1 MDSHS
6 TPPNL
11 KTRGPRT
18 GTILVALLALG
29 LVGYYLFQQRPA
41 ASTTATATTDSSLPA
56 GSAEQDS
63 AAYQSRIKPPPPM
76 LLDAEGHRI
85 LNSAGLPI
93 SSEPLPEAKPIP
105 VKAPPGAVIGYTV
118 DAQGVSREIRAGDL
132 KQVPN
137 SPGSFAVVDMWADGG
152 PTVVP
157 PTKNTPLSAT
167 ELARLQAQENAR
179 AQAGKP

>member
-1 MDSHS
+1 MDSSS
-6 TPPNL
+6 TSPHPKNP
-11 KTRGPRT
+11 GPRI

-29 LVGYYLFQQRPA
+29 LIGYYLYQQRPA
-41 ASTTATATTDSSLPA
+41 ASTAATATNDPSLPA
-56 GSAEQDS
+56 GTAEQDS
-63 AAYQSRIKPPPPM
+63 AAYQSQIKPPPPM

-118 DAQGVSREIRAGDL
+118 DAQGVSHEIRAGDL

-137 SPGSFAVVDMWADGG
+137 TPGSFAVVDMWADGG

-157 PTKNTPLSAT
+157 PTKGRPLSAA
-167 ELARLQAQENAR
+167 ELARLQAQEDAR